1 MLNNQ
6 SQGLPVNSTKLS
18 AICDKVLEACW
29 LLAVIVTPLFFNTAS
44 DNVFE
49 RDKWTTLRTIVLVMA
64 AVWVVRLVEEKLSG
78 RQGVQITW
86 RTPLMLPILFTVL
99 SYLIS
104 TAFSLTPYISIFG
117 GYQRMRGIL
126 STLSCVVI
134 CVIILD
140 RMRSRSQ
147 VDRFISVVILNSL
160 PIALYGFIQ
169 HSKLDPL
176 PWGGDVTQRIAS
188 TMGNPIFVAAY
199 MIMAALP
206 TLARIVDAFRSILTD
221 EETGAA
227 DVLRAAAYIFMF
239 LVQVISVWYSG
250 SRGPLMGLVV
260 GLGLWM
266 FLGLLALQ
274 RAAQREKPFQ
284 PRELPKDLGVGLAFG
299 VGSLAAAGGVG
310 AGLYFA
316 SRAILAPGSGTP
328 QWVAAGGAVLA
339 LFVAWM
345 VFIINRRGWRW
356 LWGSA
361 LTIGLLFATAFFLVN
376 LVFHQWS
383 EQQPWL
389 GRLDDV
395 LQSESGTGMVRNLIW
410 QGSLEMILPHDPV
423 ENPPTMNDPTEWR
436 PDAFNFLRPLVGYGP
451 ESMYVAYNRFY
462 PPLLGHYES
471 RTATPDRA
479 HNATIDRFVITGL
492 IGVSAYLWVFGGI
505 FYYGLRW
512 LGALPDGWRRTLF
525 LILIATGAAA
535 ATVAVALIPSLGL
548 QFFGLAIPAGMVA
561 GMFIYLVVYGFSL
574 YWELEPVS
582 TPHPRAILLTGILA
596 AVVAHLI
603 EVNFGIAI
611 ASTLTTF
618 WAYAGILV
626 VVGSALVGEREEE
639 LQSKKAGSNKAARKR
654 RKQRRAAS
662 RSLPAWLG
670 PTVALAIVGGFI
682 LGTLFFDFMTQPD
695 PNDPYFVAI
704 HQRLLAK
711 FGDSDAAKIR
721 FFEELGNPLTVI
733 RRALTALANRSQET
747 CTAAWNPMRSECRSY
762 GMLMVF
768 AFTWVMSTVVFIAQM
783 AKRGVFR
790 ERPRDWM
797 QAAGMYLMISL
808 ALGLGFAL
816 VLASHYGSRWSPS
829 FGLTEENLA
838 PRLASYAI
846 APMGYYYV
854 FIVLSALA
862 GGVTFLLGAA
872 RQPRQTSH
880 TWGTVTLLVLAILVS
895 YTSVRVNLSRIQADT
910 IYKLAKSLESSQD
923 QFDNAIR
930 LYDMAIAM
938 TPREDFFYFE
948 KGRVFLTK
956 SITQEEGY
964 KEERV
969 LAALQAFSDAH
980 EIAPLNTDHVKGL
993 AKTYQV
999 WAQPPFAS
1007 DDETRRQRQQL
1018 AEYYYDMATTLS
1030 PRNAFL
1036 WNEWAGFYLSTD
1048 NFEGAQRVVSQ
1059 SLAVDD
1065 AYDKTW
1071 ELQAAIYDSQN
1082 LFAEAAM
1089 AYGRLVEIDP
1099 GYANG
1104 WLGLG
1109 NADNEQHL
1117 FAEAA
1122 DAYNQAVNL
1131 NPGLVAGWLGLAEAY
1146 QGVNNLP
1153 EAANAYQRTLELQPS
1168 NVDALYALGN
1178 TVYPQLGRLDEAV
1191 VVLQRGLESA
1201 PMDRG
1206 WASRV
1211 WEIHY
1216 SLAVVYDQLNQTEQA
1231 ISHAQ
1236 TALELAPAD
1245 RKAEVETLLKDLQ
1258 SAMKGG

>member
-1 MLNNQ
+1 M
-6 SQGLPVNSTKLS
+6 SSTKLS
-18 AICDKVLEACW
+18 AFCDKVLEVCW

-49 RDKWTTLRTIVLVMA
+49 RDKWTTLRTIALVMA

-86 RTPLMLPILFTVL
+86 RTPLMLPILFTIL

-104 TAFSLTPYISIFG
+104 TAFSLTPYISVFG
-117 GYQRMRGIL
+117 GYQRMRGIF

-140 RMRSRSQ
+140 RMRTRSQ

-221 EETGAA
+221 EETGTA

-239 LVQVISVWYSG
+239 LVQIISVWYSG

-274 RAAQREKPFQ
+274 RAAQRESPF
-284 PRELPKDLGVGLAFG
+284 RSHDLPKDLGLGLAFG
-299 VGSLAAAGGVG
+299 IGSLAAGGGVA

-316 SRAILAPGSGTP
+316 SRAILTPGSETP

-356 LWGSA
+356 LWASA
-361 LTIGLLFATAFFLVN
+361 LMIGLLFATAFLLIN
-376 LVFHQWS
+376 LVFHEWS
-383 EQQPWL
+383 QQQPWL

-410 QGSLEMILPHDPV
+410 QGSLEMILPHDPI
-423 ENPPTMNDPTEWR
+423 ESPPTMDNPTEWR
-436 PDAFNFLRPLVGYGP
+436 PDAFNFLRLVVGYGP

-492 IGVSAYLWVFGGI
+492 VGVAAYLWVFGGI

-512 LGALPDGWRRTLF
+512 LGVLPDGWRRALF
-525 LILIATGAAA
+525 LILITAGAAA
-535 ATVAVALIPSLGL
+535 AVVAVALIPSLGL
-548 QFFGLAIPAGMVA
+548 HFFGLAIPAGMTA

-574 YWELEPVS
+574 YWESEPVS
-582 TPHPRAILLTGILA
+582 TPHPQVILLTGILA

-603 EVNFGIAI
+603 EDNFGIAI

-626 VVGSALVGEREEE
+626 VVGTGLVREREEE
-639 LQSKKAGSNKAARKR
+639 LQSEKVGSNRAARKR

-670 PTVALAIVGGFI
+670 PTLALAIIGGFI
-682 LGTLFFDFMTQPD
+682 LGTLFFDFITQPD

-704 HQRLLAK
+704 QERLWGE
-711 FGDSDAAKIR
+711 FGDSDVAKVK
-721 FFEELGNPLTVI
+721 FLEKLGDPLTVI
-733 RRALTALANRSQET
+733 RRTLTILANRRQET
-747 CTAAWNPMRSECRSY
+747 CTAAWSPARSECVSY

-768 AFTWVMSTVVFIAQM
+768 AFTWTMSAVVFIAQM

-790 ERPRDWM
+790 ERPGDWM

-808 ALGLGFAL
+808 AFGLGFAL
-816 VLASHYGSRWSPS
+816 VLASHYTSRWQPG
-829 FGLTEENLA
+829 FQMTPE
-838 PRLASYAI
+838 RLAGYAT
-846 APMGYYYV
+846 APMAYYYIL
-854 FIVLSALA
+854 IVLVAVA
-862 GGVTFLLGAA
+862 GGVAFLLGEA

-880 TWGTVTLLVLAILVS
+880 AWGLVTLVVLAILVG
-895 YTSVRVNLSRIQADT
+895 YTSVRVNLSRVQADT
-910 IYKLAKSLESSQD
+910 IYKLAKSLESNKD
-923 QFDNAIR
+923 QLDIAIQ
-930 LYDMAIAM
+930 LYDMAIAK

-956 SITQEEGY
+956 SITPEEGY
-964 KEERV
+964 KEERA
-969 LAALQAFSDAH
+969 LAALQAFTDAH

-1007 DDETRRQRQQL
+1007 DDETRRQRLQL

-1036 WNEWAGFYLSTD
+1036 WNEWVGFYLSTG
-1048 NFEGAQRVVSQ
+1048 NLEGAQRVVSQ

-1071 ELQAAIYDSQN
+1071 ELQAAIYGEQG
-1082 LFAEAAM
+1082 LFAEAAA
-1089 AYGRLVEIDP
+1089 AYERLVEISP
-1099 GYANG
+1099 EYANG

-1122 DAYNQAVNL
+1122 GAYNQAVNL
-1131 NPGLVAGWLGLAEAY
+1131 NPGLVAGWLGLGEAH
-1146 QGVNNLP
+1146 QGLNSLP
-1153 EAANAYQRTLELQPS
+1153 EAANAYERALELNP
-1168 NVDALYALGN
+1168 NDVDALYALGN

-1201 PMDRG
+1201 PMDYG

-1216 SLAVVYDQLNQTEQA
+1216 ALAVVYDQLDQTEQA
-1231 ISHAQ
+1231 VSHAQ

-1258 SAMKGG
+1258 SATKGG